1 MLIDLKNV
9 GNINKQH
16 KDFLSLGEKDF
27 FKHVK
32 ISVADPDPGGK
43 KASKMYR
50 FIDEF

>member
-1 MLIDLKNV
+1 MSATLISSTKT
-9 GNINKQH
+9 
-16 KDFLSLGEKDF
+16 SLVWEKKIF